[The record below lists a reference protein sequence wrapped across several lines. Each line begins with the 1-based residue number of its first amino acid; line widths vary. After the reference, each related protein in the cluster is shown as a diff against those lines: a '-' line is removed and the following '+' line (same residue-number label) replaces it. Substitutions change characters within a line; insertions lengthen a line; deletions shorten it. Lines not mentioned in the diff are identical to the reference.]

1 VTSVGIGRW
10 AGLLTAIFV
19 SAAFAQDAERLAVC
33 AECHGAN
40 GNSRKAGVP
49 SIAGQPKV
57 FLENYLV
64 LTREGLR
71 GSEAMQKLLHGV
83 PDREIVVLAA
93 HFSSLPMVP
102 EDGDAADAAL
112 SERGRDVAAANHC
125 ANCHRPD
132 FHGQEQMPRLA
143 GQREDFL
150 IEAMLAYR
158 QNRRPGG
165 DTIMAASL
173 YGIPETDLRALAHY
187 LARLR

>member
-1 VTSVGIGRW
+1 
-10 AGLLTAIFV
+10 LLTALV
-19 SAAFAQDAERLAVC
+19 LSATLAEGEERLAAC
-33 AECHGAN
+33 ARCHGPD
-40 GNSRKAGVP
+40 GNSRTPGVP

-71 GSEAMQKLLHGV
+71 GSENMHELLHGV
-83 PDREIVVLAA
+83 PDREIVALAA
-93 HFSSLPMVP
+93 HYSKLPMKP
-102 EDGDAADAAL
+102 ADGAIDEVEF
-112 SERGRDVAAANHC
+112 ERGRQLAATNRC
-125 ANCHRPD
+125 GNCHRPD
-132 FHGQEQMPRLA
+132 FLGQEQMPRLA

-173 YGIPETDLRALAHY
+173 YGIPEADLRAIAHY
-187 LARLR
+187 LAHLREATE

>member
-1 VTSVGIGRW
+1 MVSVPRGRW
-10 AGLLTAIFV
+10 AGLLAALV
-19 SAAFAQDAERLAVC
+19 LSAALAQDDRRLGVC
-33 AECHGAN
+33 AECHGPD
-40 GNSRKAGVP
+40 GNSRTAGVP

-83 PDREIVVLAA
+83 PDREIVALAA
-93 HFSSLPMVP
+93 HFSKLPARP
-102 EDGDAADAAL
+102 EDGATDEARF
-112 SERGRDVAAANHC
+112 ERGRQIASSNHC
-125 ANCHRPD
+125 GNCHGPD

-150 IEAMLAYR
+150 NEAMLAYR
-158 QNRRPGG
+158 QNRRSGG

-173 YGIPETDLRALAHY
+173 YGIPEADLQAIAYY